1 MVSGVLLAFAA
12 ITANAATTAATT
24 ATKTSTASSSTSS
37 PSLGYTLGTLPDSV
51 VYNDF
56 VVGPGKIEIDL
67 NPGESRT
74 VELTIANR
82 LGTEKTF
89 NVTEEDFV
97 GSDNLNQP
105 VVLLGDDRS
114 PYSLKDFV
122 HIPASAVPIPHAEKA
137 FIPVTISIPA
147 NAQPGGLY
155 GSVIVS
161 VATRQGS
168 TTSPDNGS
176 TATNPIITRLATL
189 FFVRVAGQAKE
200 EGKLTQ
206 FTLAGGRRWLFD
218 NSPINFDLIF
228 KNTGDVFL
236 VPNGAIT
243 VTNMLGS
250 SVGAVT
256 VDPWFAMP
264 QSLRFR
270 EVIWTPPFLFGRY
283 KAHVTVE
290 RGYASTTDEMELT
303 FWVIPWKAILAVFIG
318 LTIVIFIIRWIFR
331 HFKFVSTKNDQ

>member
-1 MVSGVLLAFAA
+1 MISTRTQFRNACYALTACAVMVSGVLLAFAA

-122 HIPASAVPIPHAEKA
+122 HIPASAVPSRRESLFPRHDIH
-137 FIPVTISIPA
+137 SG
-147 NAQPGGLY
+147 QC
-155 GSVIVS
+155 
-161 VATRQGS
+161 ATRRPLWQRDRFGGHS
-168 TTSPDNGS
+168 ARFDH
-176 TATNPIITRLATL
+176 
-189 FFVRVAGQAKE
+189 
-200 EGKLTQ
+200 
-206 FTLAGGRRWLFD
+206 LAG
-218 NSPINFDLIF
+218 
-228 KNTGDVFL
+228 
-236 VPNGAIT
+236 
-243 VTNMLGS
+243 
-250 SVGAVT
+250 
-256 VDPWFAMP
+256 
-264 QSLRFR
+264 
-270 EVIWTPPFLFGRY
+270 
-283 KAHVTVE
+283 
-290 RGYASTTDEMELT
+290 
-303 FWVIPWKAILAVFIG
+303 
-318 LTIVIFIIRWIFR
+318 
-331 HFKFVSTKNDQ
+331 